1 MDTLSRLKRIANM
14 KSDLDG
20 DKQLMFDAIA
30 EIQRLNKRIE
40 VLDRMLRAQAN
51 NIAAYRRKIAPA
63 NRG

>member
-1 MDTLSRLKRIANM
+1 M